1 MSNAGSSRYGQRK
14 RFSDKRTEKRIE
26 EHLTTKD
33 DHISDDDIRN
43 VITDGS
49 VLSGENMEA
58 DSGKQDAGG
67 NDGE

>member
-58 DSGKQDAGG
+58 DSGKQVAGG